1 MTLAGWMGCDPQP
14 SSSASFALADLRKL
28 EVWQKAHELVL
39 AVNDVAHSIR
49 GAEYTSLRSQIIR
62 ASMSI
67 DANIVEGRNQRTDRK
82 FAQYL
87 DTAVNSANELEA
99 HFIMARDFG
108 VMSESSYKALRRRL
122 IQVKKML
129 HGLINKLSGL
139 PPRKTEPNPGPEPE
153 AD

>member
-1 MTLAGWMGCDPQP
+1 MTLLASSMHP
-14 SSSASFALADLRKL
+14 STMADFRKL
-28 EVWQKAHELVL
+28 EVWQKAHDLVL

-108 VMSESSYKALRRRL
+108 VMSESSYKGLRNRL
-122 IQVKKML
+122 VQVRKML

-139 PPRKTEPNPGPEPE
+139 PPRKPKPDPGPEPE
-153 AD
+153 ADSAGR

>member
-1 MTLAGWMGCDPQP
+1 V
-14 SSSASFALADLRKL
+14 ADFRKL

-39 AVNDVAHSIR
+39 AVNDVAHTIR

-67 DANIVEGRNQRTDRK
+67 DANIVEGRSQRTDRK

-87 DTAVNSANELEA
+87 DSAVNSANELEA

-108 VMSESSYKALRRRL
+108 VMSESSYIALRKRL
-122 IQVKKML
+122 IQVRKML
-129 HGLINKLSGL
+129 HGLINRLSGL
-139 PPRKTEPNPGPEPE
+139 PARKTKPVRSPEPE

>member
-1 MTLAGWMGCDPQP
+1 MTRLGYVRCHPFASCKHP
-14 SSSASFALADLRKL
+14 SAMADFRKL

-39 AVNDVAHSIR
+39 AVNDAAHTIR

-108 VMSESSYKALRRRL
+108 VMSEANYIALRKRLLQVRR
-122 IQVKKML
+122 ML
-129 HGLINKLSGL
+129 HGLINKVVGCATLE
-139 PPRKTEPNPGPEPE
+139 TETRS
-153 AD
+153 